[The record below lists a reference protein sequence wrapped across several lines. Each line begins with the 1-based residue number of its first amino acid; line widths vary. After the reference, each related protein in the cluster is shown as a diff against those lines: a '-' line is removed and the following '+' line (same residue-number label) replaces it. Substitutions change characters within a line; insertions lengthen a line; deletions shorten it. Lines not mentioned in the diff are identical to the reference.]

1 MSELVWFKRDLRIAD
16 HAPLTEA
23 LRHGPVLGV
32 YLYEPSIMGADDF
45 SVRHL
50 TFINESLDVLRED
63 FRTRGGR
70 LVTRIGEAV
79 EVFDALYRAGAFKRI
94 WAHEETGNGR
104 TYARDRAVLAWA
116 AANGVEVIELPQFG
130 VVRRLKSRDGWA
142 SRWARFMSQPTVP
155 APDAIRTDGTA
166 EIDDAGLCTPDFVRH
181 GRTLRNEQAGGS
193 LEGQRVMREFLRERG
208 RGYRGG
214 ISSPNSAWSA
224 CGRISPYL
232 AWGNLSMRQ
241 VYQTTLRRRQ
251 SLGPGDAAWRG
262 SLDDFLSRLSWHC
275 HFIQKL
281 EDEPRIEF
289 ENMHPA
295 YDGLREPEF
304 DPAYFDAWASG
315 QTGYPLI
322 DACMRA
328 VTATGWLNFRMR
340 AMLVSF
346 AAYHLWLHWRAP
358 ALHLA
363 RLFTDYEPGIHYSQF
378 QMQSGTTGMNTLRIY
393 SPAKQVADQDPDGTF
408 IRQWVPELQAVPDEF
423 IGEPHKLG
431 PLHQQAIGVRIGKDY
446 PAPIVEHGA
455 AVAAAKARIGQ
466 VRSSARA
473 RALTPDVVRRHGSR
487 KRPMTSRGRRF

>member
-45 SVRHL
+45 SFRHL
-50 TFINESLDVLRED
+50 TFINESLEVLRED
-63 FRTRGGR
+63 FAGRGGR
-70 LVTRIGEAV
+70 LITQVGEAV
-79 EVFDALYRAGAFKRI
+79 AVFDALNRAGAFQRI

-104 TYARDRAVLAWA
+104 TYARDQAVLEWA
-116 AANGVEVIELPQFG
+116 AGHGVEVIELPQFG
-130 VVRRLKSRDGWA
+130 VGRRLKSRDGWA
-142 SRWARFMSQPTVP
+142 ARWRRFMAQPTVP
-155 APDAIRTDGTA
+155 VPARIDAPRLPNL
-166 EIDDAGLCTPDFVRH
+166 DDAGPCTPAFVRY

-193 LEGQRVMREFLRERG
+193 VEGARVLRAFLRERG

-251 SLGPGDAAWRG
+251 ALGPMDTEWRS

-295 YDGLREPEF
+295 YDGLREGAF
-304 DPAYFDAWASG
+304 DRTHFAAWAAG

-346 AAYHLWLHWRAP
+346 AAYHLWLHWREP

-393 SPAKQVADQDPDGTF
+393 SPAKQAADQDPEGTF
-408 IRQWVPELQAVPDEF
+408 IRQWVPELADVPDAF

-431 PLHQQAIGVRIGKDY
+431 PLHQQALGVRIGRDY
-446 PAPIVEHGA
+446 PAPIVDHGA
-455 AVAAAKARIGQ
+455 AIAAAKARIGQ

-487 KRPMTSRGRRF
+487 KRPMTPRGRRF

>member
-16 HAPLTEA
+16 HVPLTEA

-45 SVRHL
+45 SFRHL
-50 TFINESLDVLRED
+50 TFINQSLEVLRED
-63 FRTRGGR
+63 FARRGGQ
-70 LVTRIGEAV
+70 LITQVGEAV

-94 WAHEETGNGR
+94 WAHEETGNDR
-104 TYARDRAVLAWA
+104 TYARDRAMLAWA
-116 AANGVEVIELPQFG
+116 AANGVELIELPQFG

-142 SRWARFMSQPTVP
+142 ARWNRFMSQPTVP
-155 APDAIRTDGTA
+155 APARIDAPRLPNL
-166 EIDDAGLCTPDFVRH
+166 DDAGLCTPAFVRH

-193 LEGQRVMREFLRERG
+193 IEGARVLRDFLRMRA

-251 SLGPGDAAWRG
+251 ALGPMDNEWRS

-289 ENMHPA
+289 ANMHPA
-295 YDGLREPEF
+295 YDGLREGAF
-304 DPAYFDAWASG
+304 DRTHFEAWAAG

-346 AAYHLWLHWRAP
+346 AAYHLWLHWREP

-393 SPAKQVADQDPDGTF
+393 SPAKQAADQDPEGTF
-408 IRQWVPELQAVPDEF
+408 IRQWVPELEAVPDAF

-431 PLHQQAIGVRIGKDY
+431 PLHQQVLGVRIGRDY
-446 PAPIVEHGA
+446 PAPVVDHGA
-455 AVAAAKARIGQ
+455 AIAAAKARIGQ

-487 KRPMTSRGRRF
+487 KQQMTPRGRRF